1 VVEWQ
6 AGERGDADGAGGV
19 SSVQTPA
26 AKLHVPETRPPLVR
40 RARLEGMLDDAFGKR
55 LTVVT
60 AGAGFGKSTLLASWV
75 ADVEHAWYTLTEAD
89 RSLAVLAPG
98 IASAL
103 RCALPDLADPL
114 AGGSLVSR
122 GGSPDRA
129 AAEAFAALLAGSLHE
144 LLRHDVVLVLDDVH
158 ELDGAAAP
166 IALVEG
172 LCRQAPATLHLVL
185 VSRSEAPFP
194 IGRLRGRGEVLELTG
209 PQLAFGVDEL
219 TELAASSSIAAE
231 LHAVTGGW
239 PAAAR
244 LALDALGR
252 RPAGGGDGRELALLH
267 RPGAELYSYLAE
279 EAFAGDPPELRE
291 LIRTAAL
298 FERTS
303 VALCRELGVP
313 DAEVGISDLVRR
325 GLAAQSGDWMSLHA
339 LVSDFTRRAW
349 PFDAEEAASLHR
361 RAAAWLEAAGLP
373 AEALRSLAE
382 ADEPEEYVRVLSS
395 HGPALLNAGGADR
408 VVAAAQLVPDSKRS
422 PALELVLGEAHTAL
436 GDLDRALDCLRRAAG
451 GEDAIPSSV
460 GWRLAKAQLLQDD
473 LEGVVRTRERTVVD
487 PSRPDEEA
495 LLCAWTASAYYRRGD
510 ADAAR
515 ALSDRALRAAD
526 RSGDPQ
532 AKAAAHAAVAMAME
546 AVGDFAGADLHQR
559 RALDA
564 AERAHDVLQLCRVRN
579 NRGSLLLDQG
589 LYADAIDE
597 LATAIE
603 LAELGGFPQLLG
615 LALMN
620 RGLCRWCLGRLDEAN
635 ADYEAAVGVYRQS
648 GTSEISYALIGRG
661 DVHRERGELA
671 LARRFYEEGLAM
683 AERSGDR
690 QGLVPG
696 LYQLAKVIV
705 DDEPDRAD
713 ELVDRAVSYGWPDR
727 AWALNAA
734 GWIALAHGDADRAGS
749 VALEAEDWARGHS
762 DRFGLAE
769 ALELRAFTVV
779 EPARRRDV
787 LGEALS
793 LWQELGNEAHEAAVE
808 LALARLSSGVAAQA
822 AAHRAG
828 RRLRRL
834 GIRVSPSGPAGLLRT
849 VALETDAPL
858 TIETL
863 GAFRIHR
870 AGETVPRSG
879 WRSKKAR
886 DLLKLLIAHGGRPVP
901 RELLMEQLW
910 PGQSPERLS
919 NRLSV
924 AISTVRST
932 LDPEKRD
939 PPDHFV
945 SAGEGAVAVR
955 LDSATV
961 DVQLFLHDAAAGL
974 ALRTAGRADEA
985 ADRLEAAEAA
995 YAGDFLEED
1004 LYEDWAVPLREEAR
1018 AAYFAVLRALA
1029 EDALAAGNPEA
1040 TIRYDLRLLERD
1052 RFDEGAHL
1060 ALVGA
1065 LSAAGRHG
1073 EALRRYRVY
1082 CACMAEIGIEAAP
1095 FAGAARV

>member
-1 VVEWQ
+1 
-6 AGERGDADGAGGV
+6 
-19 SSVQTPA
+19 
-26 AKLHVPETRPPLVR
+26 
-40 RARLEGMLDDAFGKR
+40 MLDGRVRQATDRSSPPVPASPSR
-55 LTVVT
+55 PC
-60 AGAGFGKSTLLASWV
+60 SRSWV
-75 ADVEHAWYTLTEAD
+75 ADVGAHLKYTLTKAVPVAPHARAGYRLWRSCSRHAGQDVQLAAGPLVFTEA
-89 RSLAVLAPG
+89 AP
-98 IASAL
+98 
-103 RCALPDLADPL
+103 
-114 AGGSLVSR
+114 AGHRR
-122 GGSPDRA
+122 GV
-129 AAEAFAALLAGSLHE
+129 AALLAGSLHE
-144 LLRHDVVLVLDDVH
+144 HLRHDVVLVLDDVH
-158 ELDGAAAP
+158 GLDGAAAP

-172 LCRQAPATLHLVL
+172 LSARRRRPC
-185 VSRSEAPFP
+185 VSSRLPVGGALSIE
-194 IGRLRGRGEVLELTG
+194 RLRGRGEVLELTG
-209 PQLAFGVDEL
+209 PLLAFGVDEL
-219 TELAASSSIAAE
+219 TQLAAFSLGNERSSSPQSC
-231 LHAVTGGW
+231 T
-239 PAAAR
+239 
-244 LALDALGR
+244 R
-252 RPAGGGDGRELALLH
+252 RPAAGRRRRGWRWTRSAAGRRTRATIGSSRCCTGPAPALRLPGRGGLCPGSTGARELV
-267 RPGAELYSYLAE
+267 R
-279 EAFAGDPPELRE
+279 
-291 LIRTAAL
+291 AASL
-298 FERTS
+298 FERVS
-303 VALCRELGVP
+303 AALCRDIGLADP
-313 DAEVGISDLVRR
+313 DVGLSVLVRR
-325 GLAAQSGDWMSLHA
+325 GLAAPAADSWVSLHA
-339 LVSDFTRRAW
+339 LVSDFARRAW
-349 PFDAEEAASLHR
+349 PFEAAQASLLHHQ
-361 RAAAWLEAAGLP
+361 AAAWFEAAGCP

-382 ADEPEEYVRVLSS
+382 AGEREECVRVLSTY
-395 HGPALLNAGGADR
+395 GPAMLDAGGADR
-408 VVAAAQLVPDSKRS
+408 VVAAARFVPDSKRS

-451 GEDAIPSSV
+451 GQDAIPSSV
-460 GWRLAKAQLLQDD
+460 GWRLAKAHLLQDD
-473 LEGVVRTRERTVVD
+473 LEGAVRTRERTVVD

-495 LLCAWTASAYYRRGD
+495 LLCAWTASAHYRRGD

-515 ALSDRALRAAD
+515 ALSDQALQAAD
-526 RSGDPQ
+526 RSGDPHAQ
-532 AKAAAHAAVAMAME
+532 AAAHAAVAMAMD
-546 AVGDFAGADLHQR
+546 AVGDFAGADLHPR
-559 RALDA
+559 KALDA

-597 LATAIE
+597 LATAVE

-671 LARRFYEEGLAM
+671 LARRFYEEGLAI
-683 AERSGDR
+683 AERSGDL

-705 DDEPDRAD
+705 DEEPDRAD

-734 GWIALAHGDADRAGS
+734 GWIALAHGDADRARS
-749 VALEAEDWARGHS
+749 VALQAEDWARGHS

-769 ALELRAFTVV
+769 SLELRAFTVV
-779 EPARRRDV
+779 EPAQRRDV

-834 GIRVSPSGPAGLLRT
+834 GIRASPSGPAGLLRT

-910 PGQSPERLS
+910 PGQSPESLS

-924 AISTVRST
+924 AISTLRAT

-961 DVQLFLHDAAAGL
+961 DVQLFLHDAEAGL
-974 ALRTAGRADEA
+974 ELRAAGRADEA

-1018 AAYFAVLRALA
+1018 AAYLAVLRALA

-1040 TIRYDLRLLERD
+1040 AIRYDLRLLERD

-1082 CACMAEIGIEAAP
+1082 CACMAEIGVEAAP
-1095 FAGAARV
+1095 LDAPRPGRKRV